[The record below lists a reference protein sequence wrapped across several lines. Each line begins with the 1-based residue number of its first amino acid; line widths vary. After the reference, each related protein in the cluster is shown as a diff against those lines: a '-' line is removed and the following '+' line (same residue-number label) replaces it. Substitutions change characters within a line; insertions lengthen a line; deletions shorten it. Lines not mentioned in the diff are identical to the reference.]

1 MEAVEQLDAIVI
13 GAGPGGYE
21 TAAKLAATGKRTAII
36 ERDSLGGT
44 CLNRG
49 CIPTKCLCASADAL
63 LTIKQAAEFGV
74 EVNGEVKVDYA
85 VAYQRMLGVI
95 AGLQEGVRATLK
107 DVEVI
112 EGTARLAAD
121 HKVIVGDRV
130 LTAPQIIIATG
141 SQPARLRIEGADL
154 AMTSDEFLKMDK
166 LPKSI
171 VVIGG
176 GVIGIEFASI
186 LAAFGVEVTVVE
198 YCKEILP
205 PFDAEVAKRL
215 RTYLTRRGIKFV
227 TGAAVKAV
235 RPGFEVVYEG
245 KKGEVSVSAEQV
257 IMAVGRRPVLPE
269 GLAEA
274 GVEVSER
281 GYIKVNPLMETTAKG
296 IYAIGDVN
304 GLCMLAH
311 AASAQG
317 RVVIG
322 HDVALDLVPSV
333 VFSVPEA
340 AMVGVTEAQCEAEG
354 TEYAVA
360 KIMYGA
366 NGKAQAMGETDG
378 LVKLIYSP
386 QTRCLLGAH
395 IVGAHAA
402 DLCAEAYQLIHNL
415 TTLDEVK
422 DEMIHAHP
430 TLSELIVF
438 AAENAK

>member
-74 EVNGEVKVDYA
+74 EVNGEVKVDYT
-85 VAYQRMLGVI
+85 VAHQRMLGVI

-281 GYIKVNPLMETTAKG
+281 GYIKVNPLMETTVKG

-304 GLCMLAH
+304 GICMLAH

-386 QTRCLLGAH
+386 QTRCILGAH

-402 DLCAEAYQLIHNL
+402 DLCAEAYLLIHNL

-430 TLSELIVF
+430 TLSELIVL

>member
-1 MEAVEQLDAIVI
+1 
-13 GAGPGGYE
+13 
-21 TAAKLAATGKRTAII
+21 
-36 ERDSLGGT
+36 
-44 CLNRG
+44 
-49 CIPTKCLCASADAL
+49 
-63 LTIKQAAEFGV
+63 
-74 EVNGEVKVDYA
+74 
-85 VAYQRMLGVI
+85 VI

-281 GYIKVNPLMETTAKG
+281 GYIKVNPLMETTVKG

-304 GLCMLAH
+304 GICMLAH

-386 QTRCLLGAH
+386 QTRCILGAH

-402 DLCAEAYQLIHNL
+402 DLCAEAYLLIHNL

-430 TLSELIVF
+430 TLSELIVL

>member
-1 MEAVEQLDAIVI
+1 
-13 GAGPGGYE
+13 
-21 TAAKLAATGKRTAII
+21 
-36 ERDSLGGT
+36 
-44 CLNRG
+44 
-49 CIPTKCLCASADAL
+49 

-74 EVNGEVKVDYA
+74 EVNGEVKVDYT

-121 HKVIVGDRV
+121 HKVLVGDRV

-281 GYIKVNPLMETTAKG
+281 GYIKVNPLMETTVKG

-304 GLCMLAH
+304 GICMLAH

-386 QTRCLLGAH
+386 QTRCILGAH

-402 DLCAEAYQLIHNL
+402 DLCAEAYLLIHNL

-430 TLSELIVF
+430 TLSELIVL